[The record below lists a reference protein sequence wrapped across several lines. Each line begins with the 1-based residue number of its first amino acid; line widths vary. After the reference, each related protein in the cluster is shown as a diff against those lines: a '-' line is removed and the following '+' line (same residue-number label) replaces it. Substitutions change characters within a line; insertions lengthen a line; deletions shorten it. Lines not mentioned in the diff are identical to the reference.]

1 MVARDDGRKGDGV
14 MKTVPDAMQDNLD
27 SRATTHSRLWRVVR
41 RDGAVFGFTDHD
53 RPLTVEGLTYE
64 AATGFTATSMETSL
78 GLSVDNLDVEGAL
91 SSATITEDDIARGL
105 WDDAEIE
112 IWLADWT
119 DPVHRLLVRKGNIGE
134 ITRGPTAFLA
144 ELRGLAH
151 RLGQTYG
158 RQFDR
163 TCSWELGDDR
173 CQVALAGWTSPGVV
187 VEGFDLLSFT
197 ASGLDDKADG
207 LFRHGL
213 LTWTSGGNAGRPME
227 IKRHSNSLGTVT
239 FELSLPMADSI
250 ETGDSF
256 SVQAGCD
263 KRFETCQA
271 RFGNGAN
278 FGGFPHIPGNQVII
292 GYADKDDLNDGGSL
306 FQ

>member
-1 MVARDDGRKGDGV
+1 
-14 MKTVPDAMQDNLD
+14 MKTVPDAMQANLD
-27 SRATTHSRLWRVVR
+27 GRATTHCRLWRVVR

-53 RPLTVEGLTYE
+53 RPLTVEGLTFE

-112 IWLADWT
+112 IWLADWSN
-119 DPVHRLLVRKGNIGE
+119 PVSRLLVRKGNIGE

-151 RLGQTYG
+151 RLGQPYG

-163 TCSWELGDDR
+163 TCSWELGDGR
-173 CQVALAGWTSPGVV
+173 CQVSLAGWTFPGVV
-187 VEGFDLLSFT
+187 VEVFELLSFT
-197 ASGLDDKADG
+197 ASGLDEKADG

-213 LTWTSGGNAGRPME
+213 VTWTSGGNAGRPME
-227 IKRHSNSLGTVT
+227 IKRHSNALGTVT
-239 FELSLPMADSI
+239 IELSLPMADSI
-250 ETGDSF
+250 ETGDTF
-256 SVQAGCD
+256 SVLAGCD
-263 KRFETCQA
+263 KSFATCQA
-271 RFGNGAN
+271 RFLNGSN

-306 FQ
+306 FR

>member
-1 MVARDDGRKGDGV
+1 
-14 MKTVPDAMQDNLD
+14 MKTVPDAMQANLN
-27 SRATTHSRLWRVVR
+27 SRATTHCRLWRVVR

-53 RPLTVEGLTYE
+53 RPLTVDGLTFE
-64 AATGFTATSMETSL
+64 AATGFTATSIETSL
-78 GLSVDNLDVEGAL
+78 GLAVDNLDVEGAL
-91 SSATITEDDIARGL
+91 TSSTITEDDIARGL

-112 IWLADWT
+112 IWLADWA
-119 DPVHRLLVRKGNIGE
+119 DPSNRLLVRKGNIGE

-151 RLGQTYG
+151 RLGQPYG

-163 TCSWELGDDR
+163 TCSWELGDHR
-173 CQVALAGWTSPGVV
+173 CQVALAGWTFPGEV

-197 ASGLDDKADG
+197 ASGLDDKDDG

-213 LTWTSGGNAGRPME
+213 LTWVSGGNAGRPME
-227 IKRHSNSLGTVT
+227 IKRHSNALGTVT
-239 FELSLPMADSI
+239 FELSLPMADGI
-250 ETGDSF
+250 QAGDTF

-263 KRFETCQA
+263 KRFETCRS
-271 RFGNGAN
+271 RFGNGIN

-306 FQ
+306 FR

>member
-1 MVARDDGRKGDGV
+1 
-14 MKTVPDAMQDNLD
+14 MKSVPPPMQANLD
-27 SRATTHSRLWRVVR
+27 SRATTHCRLWRVER

-53 RPLTVEGLTYE
+53 RPLTLDSLTYE
-64 AATGFTATSMETSL
+64 AASGFTATSIETSL
-78 GLSVDNLDVEGAL
+78 GLGVDNLDVEGAL
-91 SSATITEDDIARGL
+91 SSSTFTEDDIVRGL
-105 WDDAEIE
+105 WDDADIE
-112 IWLADWT
+112 VWLADWT
-119 DPVHRLLVRKGNIGE
+119 DPSNRLLLRKGNIGE

-163 TCSWELGDDR
+163 TCSWELGDAR
-173 CQVALAGWTSPGVV
+173 CKVALAGWTFSGAV

-197 ASGLDDKADG
+197 ASGLDDKDDG

-213 LTWTSGGNAGRPME
+213 LTWNSGGNSGRQME
-227 IKRHSNSLGTVT
+227 IKRHSNALGTVT
-239 FELSLPMADSI
+239 FELSLLMADSI
-250 ETGDSF
+250 ETGDAF

-263 KRFETCQA
+263 KSFSTCKA
-271 RFGNGAN
+271 RFLNGAN

-306 FQ
+306 FR

>member
-1 MVARDDGRKGDGV
+1 
-14 MKTVPDAMQDNLD
+14 MKSVPSEMQAKLD
-27 SRATTHSRLWRVVR
+27 SRATTQCRLWRVVR

-53 RPLTVEGLTYE
+53 RPLTVGGLTYE

-91 SSATITEDDIARGL
+91 SSATITEDDIAHGL

-112 IWLADWT
+112 IWLADWSN
-119 DPVHRLLVRKGNIGE
+119 PVHRLLVRKGNIGE

-151 RLGQTYG
+151 RLGQPYG

-163 TCSWELGDDR
+163 TCSWELGVGR
-173 CQVALAGWTSPGVV
+173 CRVALACWTYSGVV
-187 VEGFDLLSFT
+187 VEGHDLLSFT

-227 IKRHSNSLGTVT
+227 IKRHSYTLGTVT

-250 ETGDSF
+250 EPGDTF

-263 KRFETCQA
+263 KRFETCRS
-271 RFGNGAN
+271 RFGNEAN

-306 FQ
+306 FR

>member
-1 MVARDDGRKGDGV
+1 
-14 MKTVPDAMQDNLD
+14 MKSVPPAMQANLD
-27 SRATTHSRLWRVVR
+27 GRATTHCRLWRVQR

-53 RPLTVEGLTYE
+53 RALVVDDLTYE
-64 AATGFTATSMETSL
+64 AATGFTATSIETSL
-78 GLSVDNLDVEGAL
+78 GLAVDNLDVEGAL
-91 SSATITEDDIARGL
+91 SSSTITEDDIARGL

-112 IWLADWT
+112 VWLADWT
-119 DPVHRLLVRKGNIGE
+119 APSNRLLLRKGNIGE

-163 TCSWELGDDR
+163 TCSWELGDGR
-173 CQVALAGWTSPGVV
+173 CQVALDGWIFSGVV
-187 VEGFDLLSFT
+187 VESFDLHSFN

-213 LTWTSGGNAGRPME
+213 LTWASGGNSGRQME
-227 IKRHSNSLGTVT
+227 IKRHSNALGTVT

-250 ETGDSF
+250 ETGDAF
-256 SVQAGCD
+256 TVQAGCD
-263 KRFETCQA
+263 KSFATCQA
-271 RFGNGAN
+271 RFLNGIN

-306 FQ
+306 FR